1 MEVPMRT
8 HPYLR
13 AYMAGH
19 RHPVDLH
26 AAGTVDLPVEWRAST
41 GRQHDVSL
49 ASLTQLAIFPGA
61 FVPNLWGLWNMLHL
75 RIRDRLRIPHAAFG
89 ALIPLILGP
98 LVRFMLP
105 TLVGTDDIL
114 LVRPFGMAIY
124 YLVWKFAVGFLNRE
138 MGIA

>member
-1 MEVPMRT
+1 MRT

-13 AYMAGH
+13 AYMAGVVV
-19 RHPVDLH
+19 PSTFMLL
-26 AAGTVDLPVEWRAST
+26 APAIFLWNGGFPPAGST
-41 GRQHDVSL
+41 TYSF

-75 RIRDRLRIPHAAFG
+75 RIRDRLRIPHAVFG

-98 LVRFMLP
+98 FVRMMLP
-105 TLVGTDDIL
+105 TLLNTNDVL
-114 LVRPFGMAIY
+114 LVLPFAIAVY